1 MGYPPL
7 VLCDDTLAALVHTI
21 DTTTKSHTVVA
32 QSDTS
37 LDSRCFQGTSYD
49 RFSGDGWFF
58 R

>member
-37 LDSRCFQGTSYD
+37 LDSRCFQGKSYD
-49 RFSGDGWFF
+49 RFSGDG
-58 R
+58 